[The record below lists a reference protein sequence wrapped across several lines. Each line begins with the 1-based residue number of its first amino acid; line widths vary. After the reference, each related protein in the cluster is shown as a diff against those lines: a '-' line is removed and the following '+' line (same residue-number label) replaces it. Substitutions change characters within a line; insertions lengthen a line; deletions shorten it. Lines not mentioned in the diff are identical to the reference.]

1 MTYISRIIDADL
13 QIIND
18 TSTPGDIQR
27 MVGDDKLLR
36 EITNSYFYTDIYDGI
51 NKMINKYRQN
61 TYFE

>member
-1 MTYISRIIDADL
+1 MSYISRIIDADL

-18 TSTPGDIQR
+18 TSTPGDIKR

-51 NKMINKYRQN
+51 NKMIKKYRQN